1 MDEEL
6 GSILENAEL
15 TNEAKQEAIKVLVG
29 KNFVSNEQY
38 SKAKAKQTEKDEAL
52 KALRTEFDA
61 FKESKMTETEKQA
74 EIAKEKEE
82 RYQKQN
88 LMISKMYAENTFSKA
103 GFKEDE
109 YKDILDNIVQ
119 EDLEKTKGL
128 AETIC
133 NSMLK
138 QKADIEKAMKDK
150 IIKGQT
156 PPPAGNDN
164 DKGSGDEIE
173 NYKKLYQEAV
183 AKNDFQKMAYYTRL
197 VQEAQMK
204 QKKI

>member
-15 TNEAKQEAIKVLVG
+15 SNEAKQEAIKALVG
-29 KNFVSNEQY
+29 KSFVSNDQY
-38 SKAKAKQTEKDEAL
+38 NKAKAKQTEQANAYNAL
-52 KALRTEFDA
+52 KAEFDT
-61 FKESKMTETEKQA
+61 FKESKMSDEEKQA
-74 EIAKEKEE
+74 EVSRKMQEQ
-82 RYQKQN
+82 YQKAN
-88 LMISKMYAENTFSKA
+88 LTISKMYAENTFAKA
-103 GFKEDE
+103 GFKEDD
-109 YKDILDNIVQ
+109 YKDILDNIVS
-119 EDLEKTKGL
+119 ENTDKTKGL

-133 NSMLK
+133 ASMLK

-173 NYKKLYQEAV
+173 NLKKLYQEAV
-183 AKNDFQKMAYYTRL
+183 AKNDFVNMAKYTRL

-204 QKKI
+204 QK

>member
-1 MDEEL
+1 MEEEL

-15 TNEAKQEAIKVLVG
+15 TNEAKTEAIKALVG
-29 KNFVSNEQY
+29 KSFVSNDQY
-38 SKAKAKQTEKDEAL
+38 NKAKAKQAEKDEAL

-138 QKADIEKAMKDK
+138 QKADIEKAVKDK

-173 NYKKLYQEAV
+173 NYKKLYQQAV
-183 AKNDFQKMAYYTRL
+183 EKNDFQKMAYYTRL

>member
-15 TNEAKQEAIKVLVG
+15 SNEAKQEAIKALVG

-38 SKAKAKQTEKDEAL
+38 NKANAKTKTQLDAYNSL
-52 KALRTEFDA
+52 KAEFDT
-61 FKESKMTETEKQA
+61 FKESKMSDEEKQA
-74 EIAKEKEE
+74 ETQRKMQEQ
-82 RYQKQN
+82 YQKAN
-88 LMISKMYAENTFSKA
+88 LTISKMYAENTFAKA
-103 GFKEDE
+103 GFKEDD
-109 YKDILDNIVQ
+109 YKDILSSIVN
-119 EDLEKTKGL
+119 EDPEKTKGL

-133 NSMLK
+133 STMLK
-138 QKADIEKAMKDK
+138 QKADVEKAMKDK

-164 DKGSGDEIE
+164 DKGSGNEIE
-173 NYKKLYQEAV
+173 NLKKLYQEAV
-183 AKNDFQKMAYYTRL
+183 DKNDFQKMAYYTRL

-204 QKKI
+204 QNKI

>member
-15 TNEAKQEAIKVLVG
+15 SNEAKQEAIKALVG
-29 KNFVSNEQY
+29 KSFVSNDQY
-38 SKAKAKQTEKDEAL
+38 NKAKAKQTEQVNAYNAL
-52 KALRTEFDA
+52 KAEFDT
-61 FKESKMTETEKQA
+61 FKESKMSDEEKQA
-74 EIAKEKEE
+74 EVSRKMQEQ
-82 RYQKQN
+82 YQKAN
-88 LMISKMYAENTFSKA
+88 LTISKMYAENTFAKA
-103 GFKEDE
+103 GFKEDD
-109 YKDILDNIVQ
+109 YKDILNSIVQ
-119 EDLEKTKGL
+119 EDPEKTKGL

-133 NSMLK
+133 ASMLK

-173 NYKKLYQEAV
+173 NLKKLYQEAV
-183 AKNDFQKMAYYTRL
+183 AKNDFVNMAKYTRL

-204 QKKI
+204 QK

>member
-15 TNEAKQEAIKVLVG
+15 SNEAKQEAIKALVG
-29 KNFVSNEQY
+29 KSFVSNDQY
-38 SKAKAKQTEKDEAL
+38 NKAKAKQTEQVNAYNAL
-52 KALRTEFDA
+52 KAEFDT
-61 FKESKMTETEKQA
+61 FKESKMSDEEKQA
-74 EIAKEKEE
+74 EVSRKMQEQ
-82 RYQKQN
+82 YQKAN
-88 LMISKMYAENTFSKA
+88 LTISKMYAENTFAKA
-103 GFKEDE
+103 GFKEDD
-109 YKDILDNIVQ
+109 YKDILDNIVS
-119 EDLEKTKGL
+119 ENTDKTKGL

-133 NSMLK
+133 ASMLK

-173 NYKKLYQEAV
+173 NLKKLYQEAV
-183 AKNDFQKMAYYTRL
+183 AKNDFVNMAKYTRL

-204 QKKI
+204 QK

>member
-15 TNEAKQEAIKVLVG
+15 SNEAKQEAIKTLVG
-29 KNFVSNEQY
+29 KSFVSNDQY
-38 SKAKAKQTEKDEAL
+38 NKAKAKQTEQVNAYNAL
-52 KALRTEFDA
+52 KAEFDT
-61 FKESKMTETEKQA
+61 FKESKMSDEEKQA
-74 EIAKEKEE
+74 EASRKMQEQ
-82 RYQKQN
+82 YQKAN
-88 LMISKMYAENTFSKA
+88 LTNSKMYAENTFAKA
-103 GFKEDE
+103 GFKEDD
-109 YKDILDNIVQ
+109 YKDILDNIVS
-119 EDLEKTKGL
+119 EDTDKTKGL

-133 NSMLK
+133 ASMLK

-164 DKGSGDEIE
+164 DKGSGDDIE
-173 NYKKLYQEAV
+173 NLKNLYQEAV
-183 AKNDFQKMAYYTRL
+183 AKNDFPKMAYYTRL

-204 QKKI
+204 QKNI